1 MLNVSRKRLTGF
13 SLIEMAVVLVVISL
27 IVVAVGG
34 GRFTMAKAKYVQAY
48 QKVVVACVSAATR
61 KKLNYEISSGGFT
74 CQVSTVPGQ
83 PWQML
88 ARITAM
94 EGDKEDFKRVIVKAI
109 QNEDN
114 GIVVGE
120 DHDEI
125 TITVTTPVLSTPSE
139 PS

>member
-1 MLNVSRKRLTGF
+1 
-13 SLIEMAVVLVVISL
+13 
-27 IVVAVGG
+27 
-34 GRFTMAKAKYVQAY
+34 
-48 QKVVVACVSAATR
+48 
-61 KKLNYEISSGGFT
+61 
-74 CQVSTVPGQ
+74 
-83 PWQML
+83 
-88 ARITAM
+88 M